1 MTIFFILDSFSHIR
15 FSWFFYILYFL
26 FVIFLIGAS
35 TETLRY
41 PKCAGVW
48 QLTIELICSIG
59 PADFGWWLLLSC
71 IDQYKFHWNHESASP
86 VYIECVDFLSISI
99 YTLSNTS
106 LVNGDGHVYIEG
118 VNFDQQFYPHWT
130 LLSFGSNRMNN
141 YTKLYTC
148 FRMNVHHLPDIATS
162 RSHINRCKCL
172 WLECPY
178 DI

>member
-1 MTIFFILDSFSHIR
+1 MWLYLLFWTPSLISDFLDFFTY
-15 FSWFFYILYFL
+15 FFKDVL
-26 FVIFLIGAS
+26 IFLIGAS

-106 LVNGDGHVYIEG
+106 LVNGDGYVYIEC

-141 YTKLYTC
+141 YTKLYEWT
-148 FRMNVHHLPDIATS
+148 FTIYLTLQRVGAT
-162 RSHINRCKCL
+162 
-172 WLECPY
+172 
-178 DI
+178 